1 MARFQP
7 DFSQVVPGLHGPAE
21 VRRTAQQG
29 VPGASAFADATA
41 QAGPQGG
48 NTFPVPNRLS
58 WTLAFPISG
67 SPIVVTDRER
77 QLSQDFWSRR
87 GGQAPLGRRGR
98 LQPKERI
105 FVALGIGTAV
115 LVVVMGIL
123 R

>member
-1 MARFQP
+1 MVQRESAN
-7 DFSQVVPGLHGPAE
+7 GLGWKP
-21 VRRTAQQG
+21 T
-29 VPGASAFADATA
+29 
-41 QAGPQGG
+41 
-48 NTFPVPNRLS
+48 
-58 WTLAFPISG
+58 FPISG

-77 QLSQDFWSRR
+77 QLSRDFWARR
-87 GGQAPLGRRGR
+87 GQEPLGRRGR

>member
-1 MARFQP
+1 M
-7 DFSQVVPGLHGPAE
+7 
-21 VRRTAQQG
+21 
-29 VPGASAFADATA
+29 
-41 QAGPQGG
+41 
-48 NTFPVPNRLS
+48 
-58 WTLAFPISG
+58 FPISG

-77 QLSQDFWSRR
+77 QLSRDFWSRR
-87 GGQAPLGRRGR
+87 GQAPLGRRGR

>member
-1 MARFQP
+1 M
-7 DFSQVVPGLHGPAE
+7 
-21 VRRTAQQG
+21 
-29 VPGASAFADATA
+29 
-41 QAGPQGG
+41 
-48 NTFPVPNRLS
+48 
-58 WTLAFPISG
+58 
-67 SPIVVTDRER
+67 VTDRER

-87 GGQAPLGRRGR
+87 GGQVPLGRRGR